1 MKESNKSK
9 NMCPIDFTKL
19 DENHVLE
26 RIHNMQKYRRGDWVY
41 VYNDIFPG
49 VQHDLIAV
57 VECSYLENGEYM
69 DEECS
74 YRIIVV
80 NEECSPR
87 YSIEF
92 VPESYLRPI
101 TDDSFTTER
110 GHLVIDY
117 ARVLLFNNSV
127 GRQTMDKMSLTIS
140 RPM

>member
-1 MKESNKSK
+1 MKDSNKQQ
-9 NMCPIDFTKL
+9 NICHVDFTKL
-19 DENHVLE
+19 EENHVLD

-57 VECSYLENGEYM
+57 VECSYLENAECM

-80 NEECSPR
+80 NEDCVPR
-87 YSIEF
+87 YSIEW

-101 TDDSFTTER
+101 ADDSFTTER

-127 GRQTMDKMSLTIS
+127 GKRTMGDISLTIS
-140 RPM
+140 KPM